1 MALSADGNPWRDL
14 AGLTKVPARGS
25 ASQHVY
31 LTGFREGAYTVSTP
45 GRRPT
50 RVTFDAARWPY
61 LRVLGE
67 YGQRT
72 GFPYWGKFFGLIITP
87 TTGPARTG
95 GTSS

>member
-1 MALSADGNPWRDL
+1 M
-14 AGLTKVPARGS
+14 
-25 ASQHVY
+25 Y
-31 LTGFREGAYTVSTP
+31 LTGFREGPRRYTVSTP

-50 RVTFDAARWPY
+50 RVTFDAARWP
-61 LRVLGE
+61 LPARAWASTGR
-67 YGQRT
+67 RT